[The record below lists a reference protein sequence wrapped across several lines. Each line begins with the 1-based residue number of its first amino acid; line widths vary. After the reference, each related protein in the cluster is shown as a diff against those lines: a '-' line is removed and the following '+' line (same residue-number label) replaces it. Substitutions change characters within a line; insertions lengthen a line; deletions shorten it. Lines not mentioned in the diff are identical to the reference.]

1 MKKAVIAVAVAG
13 IASASAAGYD
23 GSAGHKAEVA
33 QGLNNVAQ
41 GVAQVGK
48 AAMTGVANKADKFID
63 SAGNVYTV
71 LKDASGAATNFVM
84 DAAGA
89 IVDVT
94 KLAGSFLIDNA
105 LAYPGELAASARESQ
120 AELQAAL
127 ANGMDAAGAL
137 GNFAMKAMPELPP
150 LNQMHKPSAWK
161 AAAANTFNKAGSAMG
176 DVELAFSETWS
187 EWEDKYCKPAK
198 FTPSRKVPAKLK
210 MPSFELTIGLGGC
223 TVVEGGNHKDGYNL
237 DCTKPY
243 MSWSHKNGTLVSK
256 FHTPPKF
263 KAKECKY
270 SKSHGEDDEVVL
282 FEFAHETPDLKSL
295 SQQVSQQVGNAVGS
309 LAQGATNLASD
320 MTGFMSGMKKD
331 KPAFNEFV
339 KSYEGLPAVE
349 L

>member
-23 GSAGHKAEVA
+23 GSGSKAEVA

-89 IVDVT
+89 IIDVT

-105 LAYPGELAASARESQ
+105 LAYPGELAASARESH

-137 GNFAMKAMPELPP
+137 GGFAMKAMPELPP
-150 LNQMHKPSAWK
+150 LNQLHKPSAWK
-161 AAAANTFNKAGSAMG
+161 TAATNSFNKAGGAMG
-176 DVELAFSETWS
+176 DIELAFSETWS

-198 FTPSRKVPAKLK
+198 FTPSRKVKAKLV

-237 DCTKPY
+237 DCVKPY
-243 MSWSHKNGTLVSK
+243 MNWEHKNGTLTSK
-256 FHTPPKF
+256 FHAPPKF
-263 KAKECKY
+263 TAKECKY
-270 SKSHGEDDEVVL
+270 SKSHGEDDSVVL

-295 SQQVSQQVGNAVGS
+295 SQQVSQQVGSAVGS

-320 MTGFMSGMKKD
+320 MSGFMSGMKKD
-331 KPAFNEFV
+331 KPTFDEFV
-339 KSYEGLPAVE
+339 KSYEGLPNVE